1 MKTANDVNKDFEGQP
16 IVKSYNEGLQKYMV
30 MEDTLANGIDGVQD
44 LQLVYD
50 FMKSVDPASVVRE
63 TEFANAAKTGNIFQ
77 GAYAGFNKAFGSGG
91 FLPESVKQD
100 FIRSTRSAF
109 EAKNN
114 QYFNVKSEYA
124 KRMNN
129 TVGVANGADY
139 LTSYEA
145 AAPITE
151 EDNNIVFGLS
161 NASPQDIQDIMLMTQ
176 QLNSNGTQGANI
188 YK

>member
-1 MKTANDVNKDFEGQP
+1 
-16 IVKSYNEGLQKYMV
+16 
-30 MEDTLANGIDGVQD
+30 
-44 LQLVYD
+44 
-50 FMKSVDPASVVRE
+50 
-63 TEFANAAKTGNIFQ
+63 
-77 GAYAGFNKAFGSGG
+77 
-91 FLPESVKQD
+91 
-100 FIRSTRSAF
+100 
-109 EAKNN
+109 
-114 QYFNVKSEYA
+114 
-124 KRMNN
+124 MNN